1 MYKRFYNLKRN
12 PFEITPDPSFLFA
25 SAKHQEALT
34 ALYYGVLG
42 RKGFVVM
49 TGEVGTGKTLL
60 VRSLLQLIH
69 RQNMASSYVFNS
81 LLAPFDF
88 LRAVACDFGLAG
100 SAKSKGELLDELNGY
115 LLACHR
121 KKITAVL
128 VIDEAHHLSTEVLEE
143 IRLLMNLE
151 TIQEKLLQILL
162 VGQPELDTKLDS
174 FELRQL
180 KQRIA
185 IRCQLES
192 LNLEETMEYIQRRL
206 LIAGSES
213 SDAVNLFPPDAVAEI
228 HRYARGIPRL
238 INVVCENALL
248 IAYARQARRI
258 TPDILDEIARAFRLT
273 GIGPESPEPPPE
285 KNELWQSV
293 KTLVEF
299 HDPQDPASREK
310 KHFEQGVNGG
320 GQHNGFESAPT

>member
-206 LIAGSES
+206 RIAGSES
-213 SDAVNLFPPDAVAEI
+213 SEAASLFPPDAVAEI

-293 KTLVEF
+293 KTLLEF
-299 HDPQDPASREK
+299 HDPSDPAGQETRHVGQRSR
-310 KHFEQGVNGG
+310 QQPVYRVGSVR
-320 GQHNGFESAPT
+320 S